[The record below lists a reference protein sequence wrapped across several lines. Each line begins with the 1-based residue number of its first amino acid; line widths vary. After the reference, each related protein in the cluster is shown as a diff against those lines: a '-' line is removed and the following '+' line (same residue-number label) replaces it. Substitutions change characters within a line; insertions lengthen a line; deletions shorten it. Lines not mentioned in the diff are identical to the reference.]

1 MYTMTC
7 ISYILLLLL
16 LLFSFEIRTVSPAAN
31 VMGVQGLQ
39 DDVGA
44 SFLAQSS
51 LFSFER
57 EMGGERVHF
66 DAHTTYLVDLM
77 GWCDVMIHPSSGFT
91 YLEKMAV
98 AVVVAGS
105 LALTMAGMPGNPSP
119 PLVDV
124 MLGIK
129 ERFIFFFSFPLF
141 NGYICLCFS
150 LCPRYCAF
158 SFPFLLLFRFP
169 IIFFFFF

>member
-1 MYTMTC
+1 MYAMTC
-7 ISYILLLLL
+7 ISYILLLL

-39 DDVGA
+39 DVGA

-51 LFSFER
+51 LFSFEKD
-57 EMGGERVHF
+57 MGGERVHF

-77 GWCDVMIHPSSGFT
+77 GWCDVMIHPSSGFM

-98 AVVVAGS
+98 VVVVAGS

-129 ERFIFFFSFPLF
+129 ERFIFLSFFPLF
-141 NGYICLCFS
+141 
-150 LCPRYCAF
+150 
-158 SFPFLLLFRFP
+158 
-169 IIFFFFF
+169 